1 MRTHTLTH
9 IIRWFTLRIL
19 LHIHTRIIYMNVTD
33 QVKYVCLTNLKTNIK
48 IFFSPLNLIFWWT
61 CSLNERKKKKKN
73 GMSLTSGGGSLRG
86 RGVTSDFFY
95 TETLRQTGG
104 QNRNYRKE
112 ERNYKTQ
119 PKIRVG
125 DSFFFFFSFQRTW
138 RRNVLVGEGKNHV
151 RERL

>member
-1 MRTHTLTH
+1 
-9 IIRWFTLRIL
+9 
-19 LHIHTRIIYMNVTD
+19 
-33 QVKYVCLTNLKTNIK
+33 
-48 IFFSPLNLIFWWT
+48 
-61 CSLNERKKKKKN
+61 
-73 GMSLTSGGGSLRG
+73 MSLTSGGGSLRG

-125 DSFFFFFSFQRTW
+125 DSFFFFFFVSADLTKERAGRGGEKSRT
-138 RRNVLVGEGKNHV
+138 RKVV
-151 RERL
+151 REAEEEVHSGIREDGKDLGRSRGDSSYQASLTSH